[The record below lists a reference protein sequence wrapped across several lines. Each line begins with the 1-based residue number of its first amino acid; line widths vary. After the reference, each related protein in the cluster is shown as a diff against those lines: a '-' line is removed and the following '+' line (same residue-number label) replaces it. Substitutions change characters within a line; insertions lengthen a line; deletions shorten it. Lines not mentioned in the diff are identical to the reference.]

1 MAWKVT
7 GKVNMFPMS
16 SPWYWVGVP
25 QDIALKIKARAPKTP
40 SNKFVPITVKL
51 GKTEWRTALLPL
63 GEGKYFVALKAKVRK
78 AEGITVGDQVSI
90 SISSIVVR

>member
-7 GKVNMFPMS
+7 GKVNVFPMS

-25 QDIALKIKARAPKTP
+25 QDIALKIKAAAPKVPAHKFTP
-40 SNKFVPITVKL
+40 IIAKI

-63 GEGKYFVALKAKVRK
+63 GEGKFFVALKAQVRK
-78 AEGITVGDQVSI
+78 AEGVTAGDDVTLLLKSY
-90 SISSIVVR
+90 S